1 MVSVEERV
9 LLLLSIKESGR
20 YIKFDHIKEKI
31 ARDVLFFD
39 HKNIS
44 AEEIQSAISRL
55 VNLGL
60 IEQGEDGYAIT
71 DTGEKE
77 LSNVILKDNKGLNLS
92 YLMTWKAKR
101 YYPKAGEFMLP
112 YLKGRAVSVIKVFSG
127 KSDPIQSVET
137 LFVRYKKYKPKP
149 VPIVIDNQDQL
160 MDYVNDHCVDFI
172 PYVNSLGHDQP
183 DYLILDLDAGDA
195 LKASETGFSTIKAV
209 TESITQLLDDT
220 RVNYIVKFSGSRGFQ
235 IWGAL
240 DNKDPILSSK
250 PDIFAF
256 YRLIAMRV
264 RDFVEKDLEQE
275 RSWIEKYGVEE
286 VEWPITTSTVAKK
299 EERSKQVLVDWS
311 SMKPNGDARA
321 PYSLHYKTGLVSLP
335 ISSKSIYQFK
345 REYSDPEYLLKFG
358 ITSFPPPVPSPP
370 TLLLKKIGLI

>member
-1 MVSVEERV
+1 MVGLDERI
-9 LLLLSIKESGR
+9 LLLLSIKESGK

-39 HKNIS
+39 HKNVS
-44 AEEIQSAISRL
+44 VDEIQSAISRL
-55 VNLGL
+55 LSLGL
-60 IEQGEDGYAIT
+60 IEQAEGGYAIT
-71 DTGEKE
+71 DSGEKE
-77 LSNVILKDNKGLNLS
+77 LSNVILKGNEGLNLS

-101 YYPKAGEFMLP
+101 YYPRASEFILP

-127 KSDPIQSVET
+127 KSDPIQGMEA

-149 VPIVIDNQDQL
+149 VPIFIDNQDQL

-172 PYVNSLGHDQP
+172 PYVNSFGCDQP

-195 LKASETGFSTIKAV
+195 LRASEIGFSIIKAV
-209 TESITQLLDDT
+209 TESIIRLLDDT
-220 RVNYIVKFSGSRGFQ
+220 GINYIVKFSGSRGFQ

-240 DNKDPILSSK
+240 DNKDPILLSK

-264 RDFVEKDLEQE
+264 REFVEKDLEQE
-275 RSWIEKYGVEE
+275 RSWIDKYGLEE
-286 VEWPITTSTVAKK
+286 VEWPITSSTVAKK

-335 ISSKSIYQFK
+335 IPSKSIYQFK

-358 ITSFPPPVPSPP
+358 IPSFLPPVPSSP
-370 TLLLKKIGLI
+370 TSLLKKIGLI